1 MQKEVFSTILTTAKF
16 IAEPKKGKKKMKK
29 SRGFT
34 LIELL
39 VVIAI
44 IAILAAMLLPAL
56 QSARERARRAS
67 CTNNLKQLGLAF
79 MQYAQDNKE
88 KMPNR
93 DMQAAKPGSDKMDY
107 QESYYNRKA
116 ADVEAVMNI
125 LRFSEY
131 LSDGNMYVCP
141 SSTASGEDEATKE
154 MKFDAT
160 EPTLSYAYSYVAPGS
175 YTDSAISGD
184 IDDSDEG
191 KIKANNHTNYGNLL
205 FFDGHVQGFNGQG
218 WLSKEN
224 TGYVESSK
232 SGVTT
237 STALPPNTLRDAST
251 GKPL

>member
-1 MQKEVFSTILTTAKF
+1 
-16 IAEPKKGKKKMKK
+16 MKK
-29 SRGFT
+29 FRGFT

-93 DMQAAKPGSDKMDY
+93 DMQAAKPGSNTMDY
-107 QESYYNRKA
+107 KGSYTRD
-116 ADVEAVMNI
+116 ADGVAAVMNI
-125 LRFSEY
+125 LRYSEY

-141 SSTASGEDEATKE
+141 SSTASGEDNAAEE
-154 MKFDAT
+154 MIFAAT

-224 TGYVESSK
+224 TGYLEFDK
-232 SGVTT
+232 SGMKT
-237 STALPPNTLRDAST
+237 SDVLPPNTLRDASKGT
-251 GKPL
+251 AI